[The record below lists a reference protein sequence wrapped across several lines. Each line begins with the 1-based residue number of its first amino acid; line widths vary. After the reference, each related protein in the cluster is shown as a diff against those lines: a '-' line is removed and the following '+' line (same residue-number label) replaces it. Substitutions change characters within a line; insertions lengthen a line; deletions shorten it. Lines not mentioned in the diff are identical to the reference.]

1 MEEIFDAIIVY
12 QDGETEQASGASLLE
27 LATWVGSKIK
37 DREYKHAIIQKRG
50 VKGNGSQA

>member
-27 LATWVGSKIK
+27 LATWVGNRIK
-37 DREYKHAIIQKRG
+37 DREYKHAIIQKRE
-50 VKGNGSQA
+50 VNENGSQA